1 MCWEID
7 YKLFAELEKARETK
21 VKQEQ
26 RAVVIDNLLN
36 EANKQND
43 KTNVDGTTVKEVTC
57 NGDEVRLRV

>member
-43 KTNVDGTTVKEVTC
+43 KTNIDGTTVKEVAP
-57 NGDEVRLRV
+57 VK

>member
-36 EANKQND
+36 EANRQGD
-43 KTNVDGTTVKEVTC
+43 KTNVDGTTVKEVAPAK
-57 NGDEVRLRV
+57 

>member
-7 YKLFAELEKARETK
+7 YKLFAELEKARESR

-36 EANKQND
+36 EANKQSD
-43 KTNVDGTTVKEVTC
+43 KTNVDGTTVEEVAP
-57 NGDEVRLRV
+57 VK

>member
-7 YKLFAELEKARETK
+7 YKLFAEREKTRESK

-36 EANKQND
+36 EANKQSD
-43 KTNVDGTTVKEVTC
+43 KTNVDGTTVEEAAPVK
-57 NGDEVRLRV
+57 

>member
-36 EANKQND
+36 EANKQSD
-43 KTNVDGTTVKEVTC
+43 KTSVEGTTVKEVAPAK
-57 NGDEVRLRV
+57 